1 MTILA
6 TALIHA
12 HTALLAAGD
21 DKPKTDGGGSG
32 GIIPGFSPS
41 VPSVLQTPTGTILG
55 WTAGIG
61 LALAVLGGLSGW
73 GCVAIGHN
81 TERASLAAR
90 GKQAIVWSLI
100 SGVGIAVTSGL
111 VTAFYTMATTS

>member
-1 MTILA
+1 MTTLA

-12 HTALLAAGD
+12 HSVLLAAGD
-21 DKPKTDGGGSG
+21 DKKKDGTVS
-32 GIIPGFSPS
+32 IIPGFSPN

-55 WTAGIG
+55 WTAGVG

-81 TERASLAAR
+81 TERANLAAR

-111 VTAFYTMATTS
+111 VTAFYTMATAS

>member
-6 TALIHA
+6 TTLAHA
-12 HTALLAAGD
+12 HTLLLAAGD
-21 DKPKTDGGGSG
+21 DKMKSDGGTGS
-32 GIIPGFSPS
+32 IIPGFSPS

-81 TERASLAAR
+81 TERANLAAR
-90 GKQAIVWSLI
+90 GKQAVVWSLI

-111 VTAFYTMATTS
+111 VTAFYTMATA

>member
-12 HTALLAAGD
+12 HTFLLSTGN
-21 DKPKTDGGGSG
+21 DKKSGGGGSG
-32 GIIPGFSPS
+32 SIVPGFSPN

-55 WTAGIG
+55 WTAGVG

-81 TERASLAAR
+81 TERAQLAAR

-111 VTAFYTMATTS
+111 VTAFYTMATAS